1 MPDFANDV
9 YAQSSSMAAPLIQY
23 ANTVMPY
30 MNMYD
35 NYSVVGAPYIQ
46 GGYTDLLHG
55 VDRATTSQQAVKKL
69 HFDEWQI
76 KHSCNTTT
84 FYFHL

>member
-1 MPDFANDV
+1 VPDFANDV

-46 GGYTDLLHG
+46 GGYTNFLLG
-55 VDRATTSQQAVKKL
+55 VDRAATSHQAVKKL
-69 HFDEWQI
+69 NFDE
-76 KHSCNTTT
+76 
-84 FYFHL
+84 

>member
-9 YAQSSSMAAPLIQY
+9 CAQSSSMAAPLIQY

-35 NYSVVGAPYIQ
+35 NYSVVGAPCIQ

-69 HFDEWQI
+69 HFD
-76 KHSCNTTT
+76 K
-84 FYFHL
+84 

>member
-1 MPDFANDV
+1 
-9 YAQSSSMAAPLIQY
+9 
-23 ANTVMPY
+23 

-35 NYSVVGAPYIQ
+35 NYSVVGAPCIQ

-69 HFDEWQI
+69 HFDE
-76 KHSCNTTT
+76 
-84 FYFHL
+84 